1 MRKTI
6 NFFKSL
12 ANEEMKYIRFNQDS
26 ALKRVKV
33 FFFKQKNNNNGGK
46 GRVKCFWFE
55 VSVYLLKRHCRQ
67 EQSEISSEGND
78 LILAAWKRG
87 ML

>member
-46 GRVKCFWFE
+46 GRVKFWFE